1 MNTKHNDLAFELAET
16 WINGNRSDVIEA
28 LRGELPI
35 VAVAIAFQIN
45 AIMVQRIYMSATDR
59 SEFENAIDRMAE
71 TEAPN
76 GIEDQKAIAAALRGI
91 ELFRKDRS

>member
-1 MNTKHNDLAFELAET
+1 MNTKQNDRAFELAET

-35 VAVAIAFQIN
+35 VAVAIAFQIA
-45 AIMVQRIYMSATDR
+45 AIVSPA
-59 SEFENAIDRMAE
+59 SEVEFQNWIDRMAE
-71 TEAPN
+71 TETPN

-91 ELFRKDRS
+91 ESFRKDRT